1 MLLRTA
7 IVDDLLLL
15 YACLFGYSDQ
25 FALHYWTLCVLKFET
40 ELYFFFFHFESFSE
54 SDRELNNNIIRH
66 DFIQKLIA
74 HEGLRLEVYK
84 DSLGIDT
91 IGIGRNLE
99 DRGITKEELDWM
111 DIPNMAIVHTMGI
124 TEADAMYLAEND
136 VQIVEEELVRAHPCV
151 NKLDAVRQLVVMDMA
166 FNMGVPRLCKF
177 KNMWNAIHEE
187 NYIAAAK
194 EMLDSRWA
202 IQVKSRST
210 KLANAMHNGEF

>member
-1 MLLRTA
+1 MK
-7 IVDDLLLL
+7 
-15 YACLFGYSDQ
+15 YS
-25 FALHYWTLCVLKFET
+25 
-40 ELYFFFFHFESFSE
+40 
-54 SDRELNNNIIRH
+54 RH
-66 DFIQKLIA
+66 DFIKKLIT

-124 TEADAMYLAEND
+124 SEADAMYLAEND

-177 KNMWNAIHEE
+177 KKMWNAIHEE

>member
-1 MLLRTA
+1 MK
-7 IVDDLLLL
+7 
-15 YACLFGYSDQ
+15 Y
-25 FALHYWTLCVLKFET
+25 
-40 ELYFFFFHFESFSE
+40 
-54 SDRELNNNIIRH
+54 NRH

-111 DIPNMAIVHTMGI
+111 DIPNMAIVHTLGI

-202 IQVKSRST
+202 VQVKSRST